1 MVPFRGGGDAFFL
14 FSIREEREKTLIWMN
29 ENITEKISPSFTVE
43 WHGRKVGL
51 WVREWNENDG
61 INVKSPHY
69 IDGFYSHSFFC
80 FAGTDNS
87 TVTTISIFGW
97 EHILI
102 ETRRASGKKRSSRE
116 NEKIHSIGNKGKY
129 KNYLIL
135 KL

>member
-1 MVPFRGGGDAFFL
+1 M
-14 FSIREEREKTLIWMN
+14 
-29 ENITEKISPSFTVE
+29 
-43 WHGRKVGL
+43 
-51 WVREWNENDG
+51 
-61 INVKSPHY
+61 KSPHY
-69 IDGFYSHSFFC
+69 IDGFYSHSFSFFFC
-80 FAGTDNS
+80 FVGTDNS

-102 ETRRASGKKRSSRE
+102 EARAAAANTHTQKGTQE

>member
-1 MVPFRGGGDAFFL
+1 MGF
-14 FSIREEREKTLIWMN
+14 ILI
-29 ENITEKISPSFTVE
+29 
-43 WHGRKVGL
+43 L
-51 WVREWNENDG
+51 
-61 INVKSPHY
+61 
-69 IDGFYSHSFFC
+69 FC
-80 FAGTDNS
+80 FVGTDNS

-102 ETRRASGKKRSSRE
+102 EASEAKKGTEE